1 MGLTHTQKFEDT
13 IEANRSRKLQK
24 DRQCNCQKIKNKR
37 TNNNR
42 QKTTQKTKNRTAQT
56 TLKTGMNS
64 GAPEVLAVLAP
75 LVTPVVLLLSYTNIM
90 AVVHSFMSMMNII
103 HGRLYNFIMQTD
115 SRSEAYTENETRDQT
130 TRGFTHKAGSE
141 IIHDSRRHVL

>member
-13 IEANRSRKLQK
+13 IGVIRSRKLQK
-24 DRQCNCQKIKNKR
+24 DRQYNCQKIKNKR

-42 QKTTQKTKNRTAQT
+42 QKTKNRTTQT

-64 GAPEVLAVLAP
+64 GAPEVLAVSAP

-90 AVVHSFMSMMNII
+90 AVVHSFISMMNII

-115 SRSEAYTENETRDQT
+115 SRSEA
-130 TRGFTHKAGSE
+130 
-141 IIHDSRRHVL
+141 